1 MSWSEDN
8 ALEKPSQRFLM
19 GLRSQFIV
27 QISRNERGKARKAQY
42 LFLIDFTSPYQMPIQ
57 RACGPGSVA
66 GLNPVTLSSESSNQL
81 PCSGNGI
88 FGQV

>member
-8 ALEKPSQRFLM
+8 ALEKPSQRFLI